1 MITLQGIDPKMIAN
15 NLTPSNPIH
24 PGELIKDEIE
34 YRDRCSKRRID
45 RWIGVFL
52 RSIRL

>member
-24 PGELIKDEIE
+24 QADNEASC
-34 YRDRCSKRRID
+34 YQS
-45 RWIGVFL
+45 FL
-52 RSIRL
+52 SRKGHANILLRM

>member
-24 PGELIKDEIE
+24 PGELINRISRYFAAEIGIANGGFSDIAE
-34 YRDRCSKRRID
+34 
-45 RWIGVFL
+45 
-52 RSIRL
+52 

>member
-24 PGELIKDEIE
+24 PGELIKDEISRYFAAE
-34 YRDRCSKRRID
+34 
-45 RWIGVFL
+45 IGIANGGF
-52 RSIRL
+52 SDIAE